1 MRRALTVVLLAVWS
15 AGCDE
20 DALRLAREAREVL
33 LTYEKEL
40 GRKLV
45 AEQRA
50 YGEQSQVMAQAHR
63 EQLASSLEQERME
76 RARTLALDF
85 VESNVR
91 VTRWR
96 EPLRAYANSDYTIQ
110 RALLLQDLGS
120 EMGWVARIQA
130 LQVDKQKIRALA
142 TALGALSEKASFTD
156 QVRAFAEFAEQVK
169 TDFDTQVCTSLAMQA
184 KEAATALKAAAGN
197 DAALRK
203 AKTQEEAI
211 AALRKEKGC
220 E

>member
-1 MRRALTVVLLAVWS
+1 MRRILTVVLLAVWS

-33 LTYEKEL
+33 LTYEKAL
-40 GRKLV
+40 GRKLA

-50 YGEQSQVMAQAHR
+50 YGEQSQVMAMAHR
-63 EQLASSLEQERME
+63 EQLHSNLEQERME

-96 EPLRAYANSDYTIQ
+96 APLRAYANADYAVQ
-110 RALLLQDLGS
+110 RALLVQDLGS
-120 EMGWVARIQA
+120 EMGWIARIQA
-130 LQVDKQKIRALA
+130 LQVDKQKICALA

-156 QVRAFAEFAEQVK
+156 QVKAFAEFAEQVK
-169 TDFDTQVCTSLAMQA
+169 TDFDAQVCSSLAAQA
-184 KEAATALKAAAGN
+184 TEAAAAVTAAAG
-197 DAALRK
+197 DDAAVRKARAQAEAVAALRK
-203 AKTQEEAI
+203 D
-211 AALRKEKGC
+211 KGC
-220 E
+220 Q

>member
-1 MRRALTVVLLAVWS
+1 MRRVLTVVLLAIWS

-40 GRKLV
+40 GRKLA

-50 YGEQSQVMAQAHR
+50 YGEQSQVMALAHR
-63 EQLASSLEQERME
+63 EQLASNLEQERTE

-85 VESNVR
+85 VESDAR

-96 EPLRAYANSDYTIQ
+96 EPLRAYANADYAVQ
-110 RALLLQDLGS
+110 RALLEQDLGS

-156 QVRAFAEFAEQVK
+156 QVQAFAEFADQAK
-169 TDFDTQVCTSLAMQA
+169 TDFDAQVCTSLAAQA
-184 KEAATALKAAAGN
+184 KDAAAAVTAAAGN
-197 DAALRK
+197 ESALRK
-203 AKTQEEAI
+203 AKAQAEAI
-211 AALRKEKGC
+211 VALRKDKGC
-220 E
+220 Q